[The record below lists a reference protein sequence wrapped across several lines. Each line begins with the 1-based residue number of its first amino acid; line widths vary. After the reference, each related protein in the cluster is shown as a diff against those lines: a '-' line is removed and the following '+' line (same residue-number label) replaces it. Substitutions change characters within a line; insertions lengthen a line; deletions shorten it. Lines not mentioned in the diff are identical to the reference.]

1 MNWTPI
7 VNKTLLAWLTML
19 FLAFAALPG
28 ATRAGPAAGGYSR
41 LGVPDVPQAV
51 QFFHDVLNCEPI
63 DTGNGDAMPVALL
76 DCGHGNI
83 VELSAV
89 PVPAAGNGA
98 HAPAA
103 IAFTT
108 DNAAAAAA
116 WLRSNHIA
124 LLGQPRTIAE
134 GPDAGEVVVGF
145 LTPWG
150 QPLQLVSP
158 ATNDPLHAES
168 TATRLAVQ

>member
-7 VNKTLLAWLTML
+7 VNKTLLAWLAML

-28 ATRAGPAAGGYSR
+28 VTRAGPAAGGYSR

-63 DTGNGDAMPVALL
+63 DTGNAAPVALL

-83 VELSAV
+83 VELSHALA
-89 PVPAAGNGA
+89 PATGSMAT
-98 HAPAA
+98 APAA
-103 IAFTT
+103 IAFTI
-108 DNAAAAAA
+108 DDAAAAAA
-116 WLRSNHIA
+116 WLRNNHIA
-124 LLGQPRTIAE
+124 LLGQPRTVAE
-134 GPDAGEVVVGF
+134 GPDAGAVVVRF

-158 ATNDPLHAES
+158 ASGDSLRAEG